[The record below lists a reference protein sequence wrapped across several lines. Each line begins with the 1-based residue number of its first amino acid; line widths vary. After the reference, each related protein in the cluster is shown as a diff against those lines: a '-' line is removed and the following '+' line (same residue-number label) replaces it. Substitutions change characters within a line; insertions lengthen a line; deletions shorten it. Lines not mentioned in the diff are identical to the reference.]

1 MSAHRT
7 LIPRMSDNGPAA
19 MVAIILLFLL
29 CVTYRISVLQQ
40 LLNQPDSLA
49 VAMNLMGLIFLSAA
63 VYTFVQLPAYLILV
77 LYFLMSSVHWGG
89 PELRYLPSPY
99 AVMLY
104 LTVSS
109 VLGSTLLLHFA
120 LTIVERKQCSQWLYI
135 PTLAMLIAIGM
146 VPFGLEDVVETIVT
160 ICMIVATVLFPVA
173 AIGIVLI
180 YIWPTPRRSLTL
192 LWLSPILIATIAQI
206 IPGLDLLGRG
216 YEPVNVLIVAEIG
229 LLLIIARHR

>member
-1 MSAHRT
+1 
-7 LIPRMSDNGPAA
+7 MSDNGAAA
-19 MVAIILLFLL
+19 MVAIILLILL

-49 VAMNLMGLIFLSAA
+49 IAMNLMGLIFLSTA
-63 VYTFVQLPAYLILV
+63 VYTFAALPAYPILV
-77 LYFLMSSVHWGG
+77 LYFLMSSVHRGG
-89 PELRYLPSPY
+89 PELRYLPGPY

-104 LTVSS
+104 LTSSS

-120 LTIVERKQCSQWLYI
+120 LTVVERKQYCYWLYI

-146 VPFGLEDVVETIVT
+146 VSFGLDGTVETIVT
-160 ICMIVATVLFPVA
+160 ISMTVATVLFPIA

-180 YIWPTPRRSLTL
+180 YIWPTPRRTVTL
-192 LWLSPILIATIAQI
+192 LSLSPIIVATIGQT
-206 IPGLDLLGRG
+206 IPGLDLFGRG

-229 LLLIIARHR
+229 LLLTIARHHMKTLIS